1 MLDAIVGYKQQQAA
15 AKQAKIIGEYNAK
28 VAENEAVILR
38 RQKVDEEASLR
49 QNSERL
55 VSTQRVATAASGIT
69 MSGSPMQAMADA
81 YFNTEMDALRIQY
94 AGDIAEAAKI
104 SEANLARAGG
114 QARATAYKMQS
125 YQTLLEGAQK
135 TASSLMA

>member
-15 AKQAKIIGEYNAK
+15 AKQAKIIGEYKAEVAK
-28 VAENEAVILR
+28 NEATLLR

-55 VSTQRVATAASGIT
+55 VSTQRVATAASGVT
-69 MSGSPMQAMADA
+69 MSGSPMQAIADA

-94 AGDIAEAAKI
+94 AGDIGEAAKVA
-104 SEANLARAGG
+104 EANLARAGG

-135 TASSLMA
+135 TANLMA

>member
-15 AKQAKIIGEYNAK
+15 AKQAKIIGEYKAEVAK
-28 VAENEAVILR
+28 NEATLLR

-55 VSTQRVATAASGIT
+55 VSTQRVATAASGVT
-69 MSGSPMQAMADA
+69 MSGSPMQAIADA

-94 AGDIAEAAKI
+94 AGDIGEASKVA
-104 SEANLARAGG
+104 EANLARAGG

-135 TASSLMA
+135 TASLMA

>member
-38 RQKVDEEASLR
+38 RQKVDEEANLR
-49 QNSERL
+49 QQSERL
-55 VSTQRVATAASGIT
+55 ISTQRVATAASGIT
-69 MSGSPMQAMADA
+69 MSGSPMQAAADA
-81 YFNTEMDALRIQY
+81 YFNTNLDALRIQY
-94 AGDIAEAAKI
+94 AGDIAEAAKV

-135 TASSLMA
+135 TAMLV